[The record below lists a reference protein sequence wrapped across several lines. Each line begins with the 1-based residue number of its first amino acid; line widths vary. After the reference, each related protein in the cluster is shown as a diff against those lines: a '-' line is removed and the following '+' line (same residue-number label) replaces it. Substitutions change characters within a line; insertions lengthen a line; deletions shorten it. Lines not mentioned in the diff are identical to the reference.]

1 MYLQEGKQEFFK
13 EIDQLKE
20 ETGELK
26 LGKAIARIMKG
37 EKFNSEWID
46 GMFVVGKIK
55 GEKNSSLPSE

>member
-1 MYLQEGKQEFFK
+1 MYPQEGKLEFFK
-13 EIDQLKE
+13 EIDQLRE

-46 GMFVVGKIK
+46 GMFVK
-55 GEKNSSLPSE
+55 GEIKDGKNSSLSSE